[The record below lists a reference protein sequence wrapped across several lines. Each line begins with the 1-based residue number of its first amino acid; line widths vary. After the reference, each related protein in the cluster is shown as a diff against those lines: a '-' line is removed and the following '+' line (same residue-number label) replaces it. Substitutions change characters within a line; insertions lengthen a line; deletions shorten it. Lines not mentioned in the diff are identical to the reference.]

1 MKDVRLSIFSR
12 FKTGNRRLT
21 GEARRQRAII
31 VILAVQ
37 TNPTGRTRTGI
48 ARQVADVEN
57 SVWKN
62 VYSGIFRDLDEVLLP
77 IHVVEEEGRMPLKRG
92 PKALQEMGV
101 PYYRLTREGVLV
113 AASLVRDAKQKRRML
128 KTFFAAGP
136 GEDGNAAML
145 KRLSEASPLFASYV
159 VRLYVNAFCEKKIDS
174 LLPFE
179 LSKLRRIE
187 DDSLAMHRELL
198 VAFARFSKSDRD
210 GTIGLLDEMMGAGAS
225 AGAASGG
232 TGDGDAES
240 RAKKGGAERAASGAD
255 GGDGD
260 DVR

>member
-1 MKDVRLSIFSR
+1 MKDARLSIFSR
-12 FKTGNRRLT
+12 FKTGSRRLT

-31 VILAVQ
+31 AILAVQ

-77 IHVVEEEGRMPLKRG
+77 MRIVEEEGRMPLKRG

-113 AASLVRDAKQKRRML
+113 AASLVHDTKQKRRML
-128 KTFFAAGP
+128 KTFFATGS

-145 KRLSEASPLFASYV
+145 KRLSEASPLFASHV
-159 VRLYVNAFCEKKIDS
+159 VRLYVNAFCERKIDS

-187 DDSLAMHRELL
+187 DYSLAMHRELL
-198 VAFARFSKSDRD
+198 AAFAGFSKGDRD
-210 GTIGLLDEMMGAGAS
+210 GTIGLLDETIGTGAGAGS
-225 AGAASGG
+225 APDG
-232 TGDGDAES
+232 TGGGS
-240 RAKKGGAERAASGAD
+240 GPRAKKGGAERAED
-255 GGDGD
+255 GTGDGD
-260 DVR
+260 DSGAR

>member
-1 MKDVRLSIFSR
+1 MKDARLSIFSR
-12 FKTGNRRLT
+12 FKTGSRRLT

-31 VILAVQ
+31 AILAVQ

-48 ARQVADVEN
+48 ARQVAEVEN

-77 IHVVEEEGRMPLKRG
+77 MHIVEEEGRMPLKRG

-101 PYYRLTREGVLV
+101 PYYRLTSEGVLV
-113 AASLVRDAKQKRRML
+113 AASLVRDAEQKRRML
-128 KTFFAAGP
+128 KAFFTDAGP
-136 GEDGNAAML
+136 GDDGNAEML

-198 VAFARFSKSDRD
+198 AAFAGFSKGDRD
-210 GTIGLLDEMMGAGAS
+210 GTIGLLDETIGADAA
-225 AGAASGG
+225 AGGM
-232 TGDGDAES
+232 GDGDGAES
-240 RAKKGGAERAASGAD
+240 RAKNGGAERAAD
-255 GGDGD
+255 GTGD
-260 DVR
+260 DGVR

>member
-1 MKDVRLSIFSR
+1 MKDARLSIFSR

-31 VILAVQ
+31 AILAVQ

-48 ARQVADVEN
+48 ARQVAEIEN

-77 IHVVEEEGRMPLKRG
+77 MHIVEEEGRMPLKRG

-113 AASLVRDAKQKRRML
+113 AASLVRDAEQKRRML
-128 KTFFAAGP
+128 KTFFAAAGP

-198 VAFARFSKSDRD
+198 AAFAGFSKGDRD
-210 GTIGLLDEMMGAGAS
+210 GTIGLLDETMGTGAD

-232 TGDGDAES
+232 TGDGDGAES
-240 RAKKGGAERAASGAD
+240 RARKGGA
-255 GGDGD
+255 
-260 DVR
+260 

>member
-1 MKDVRLSIFSR
+1 MKDARLSIFSR

-31 VILAVQ
+31 AILAVQ

-48 ARQVADVEN
+48 ARQVAEVEN

-77 IHVVEEEGRMPLKRG
+77 MHVVEEEGRMPLKRG

-113 AASLVRDAKQKRRML
+113 AASLVRDAEQKRRML

-136 GEDGNAAML
+136 DEDGNTTML

-159 VRLYVNAFCEKKIDS
+159 VRLYVGAFCEKRIDS

-198 VAFARFSKSDRD
+198 AAFARFSKGDRD
-210 GTIGLLDEMMGAGAS
+210 GTIGLLDEMMGAGA
-225 AGAASGG
+225 GAASGG
-232 TGDGDAES
+232 TDGGDAAP
-240 RAKKGGAERAASGAD
+240 RAEKDGAERAAGGTD
-255 GGDGD
+255 GGD
-260 DVR
+260 R

>member
-1 MKDVRLSIFSR
+1 MKDARLAIFSR
-12 FKTGNRRLT
+12 FKTGSRRLT

-31 VILAVQ
+31 AILAVQ

-113 AASLVRDAKQKRRML
+113 AASLVHDAEQKRKML

-136 GEDGNAAML
+136 GEDKNAAML

-179 LSKLRRIE
+179 LSKLLHIE

-198 VAFARFSKSDRD
+198 AAFAGFSKGDRD
-210 GTIGLLDEMMGAGAS
+210 GTIKLLDEMIGAG
-225 AGAASGG
+225 AGAASDG

-240 RAKKGGAERAASGAD
+240 RAKKGGAGRAG
-255 GGDGD
+255 GTGDGD
-260 DVR
+260 DAR

>member
-1 MKDVRLSIFSR
+1 MKDARLSIFSR
-12 FKTGNRRLT
+12 FKTGSRRLT

-31 VILAVQ
+31 AILAVQ

-48 ARQVADVEN
+48 ARQVAEVEN

-77 IHVVEEEGRMPLKRG
+77 MHVVEEEGRMPLKRG

-113 AASLVRDAKQKRRML
+113 AASLVRDAEQKRRML
-128 KTFFAAGP
+128 KAFFAAADP

-198 VAFARFSKSDRD
+198 VAFAGFSKGDRD
-210 GTIGLLDEMMGAGAS
+210 GTIGLLDETMGAGA
-225 AGAASGG
+225 GAISGG
-232 TGDGDAES
+232 ADGGAES
-240 RAKKGGAERAASGAD
+240 RAKKGGAERAVD
-255 GGDGD
+255 GTDGS

>member
-1 MKDVRLSIFSR
+1 MKDARLSIFSR
-12 FKTGNRRLT
+12 FKTGSRRLT

-31 VILAVQ
+31 AILAVQ

-48 ARQVADVEN
+48 ARQVAEVEN

-77 IHVVEEEGRMPLKRG
+77 MHVVEEEGRMPLKRG

-113 AASLVRDAKQKRRML
+113 AASLVRDAEQKRRML

-136 GEDGNAAML
+136 DEDGNAAML

-159 VRLYVNAFCEKKIDS
+159 VRLYVGAFCEKRIDS

-187 DDSLAMHRELL
+187 DDSLAIHRELL
-198 VAFARFSKSDRD
+198 AAFARFSKGDRD
-210 GTIGLLDEMMGAGAS
+210 GTIGLLDEMMGAGKGD
-225 AGAASGG
+225 GAERATGGTGDGNAESRVRKDGAERATGG
-232 TGDGDAES
+232 TGDGD
-240 RAKKGGAERAASGAD
+240 R
-255 GGDGD
+255 
-260 DVR
+260 

>member
-1 MKDVRLSIFSR
+1 MKDARLSIFSR
-12 FKTGNRRLT
+12 FKTGSRRLT

-31 VILAVQ
+31 AILAVQ

-77 IHVVEEEGRMPLKRG
+77 MHIVEEEGRMPLKRG

-101 PYYRLTREGVLV
+101 PYYKLTREGVLV
-113 AASLVRDAKQKRRML
+113 AASLVRDAEQKRRML
-128 KTFFAAGP
+128 KTFFTTGP

-145 KRLSEASPLFASYV
+145 ERLSEASPLFASYV

-198 VAFARFSKSDRD
+198 AAFSEFSKGDRD
-210 GTIGLLDEMMGAGAS
+210 GTIGLLDETIGAVGG

-232 TGDGDAES
+232 TGDGAGS
-240 RAKKGGAERAASGAD
+240 RAKRRGSQRAADGTGDGGGAR
-255 GGDGD
+255 
-260 DVR
+260 